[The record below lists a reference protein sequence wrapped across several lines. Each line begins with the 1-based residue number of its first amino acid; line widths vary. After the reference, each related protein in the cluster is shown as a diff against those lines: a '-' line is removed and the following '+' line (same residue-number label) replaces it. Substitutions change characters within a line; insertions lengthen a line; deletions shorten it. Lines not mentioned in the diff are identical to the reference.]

1 MYAPLPLRLV
11 AITPHGPI
19 LPPSQPSHKKQ
30 TLNIPPAAA
39 LWNASGDSRR
49 ISPTMKHPNRLF
61 ALQLLTSAAALAT
74 AYALR
79 PRAPRRRQV
88 VLVTGGSRGLGLAI
102 AERFGRDGA
111 QLILAARNPEE
122 LERARDLLLERKA
135 IASAHDI
142 LLAQT
147 DLNDPAQITNLIQQ
161 SLTHFGRIDTLIN
174 NAGII
179 EVGPVEDQPLEAY
192 QRSMQTNFYAAL
204 STIQAA
210 LPSMLAR
217 FRDHQERS
225 AIVNIAS
232 IGGKFA
238 MPHLLPYVASK
249 FALTGFSEGLHAELR
264 HKGIRV
270 TTVCPGLMRTGSH
283 VQATFTG
290 DRDKEY
296 RWFALGA
303 TTPLIAATTAHAAER
318 IFHAVRAGRAEIT
331 ITPQAWLAARIMGL
345 APEATQKLAALVN
358 QLLLPASPQAP
369 APATPGQHLKQ
380 PRTPFFAANSNRL
393 QAEHNQIASIPPL

>member
-1 MYAPLPLRLV
+1 ME
-11 AITPHGPI
+11 
-19 LPPSQPSHKKQ
+19 
-30 TLNIPPAAA
+30 
-39 LWNASGDSRR
+39 SR
-49 ISPTMKHPNRLF
+49 NRLF
-61 ALQLLTSAAALAT
+61 ALQLLTSTAAFAAAF
-74 AYALR
+74 ALR
-79 PRAPRRRQV
+79 PRTPRRRQV
-88 VLVTGGSRGLGLAI
+88 VLVTGGSRGLGLAV

-111 QLILAARNPEE
+111 QLILAARNPED

-147 DLNDPAQITNLIQQ
+147 DLNDPSQIALLIQQ
-161 SLTHFGRIDTLIN
+161 SLAHFGRIDVLIN

-192 QRSMQTNFYAAL
+192 QRAMQTNFYAAL

-217 FRDHQERS
+217 FRDRRERS
-225 AIVNIAS
+225 SIVNISS

-264 HKGIRV
+264 HKGVRV

-303 TTPLIAATTAHAAER
+303 TTPLIAASTTYAAEH
-318 IFHAVRAGRAEIT
+318 IFQAVRTGRAEIT
-331 ITPQAWLAARIMGL
+331 ITPQAWLAARVIGL
-345 APEATQKLAALVN
+345 APEATQTIAALVN
-358 QLLLPASPQAP
+358 QLILPASPGAETS
-369 APATPGQHLKQ
+369 ASPGHQLQQ

-393 QAEHNQIASIPPL
+393 QAEHNQIASIPLA